1 MADKNNELMEMIY
14 KAKNNS
20 REVDNLVRLYMGFIK
35 SETTKFLGRE
45 AVLGQDDELSIA
57 MIAFHEAVLDYS
69 RFKGPFINY
78 ARLHIKHRLIDFY
91 RKEKRHRG
99 LISLDKET
107 EYEDSPA
114 LVDTLEETKNELE
127 EFKALSDTKAEIK
140 EYSTQL
146 EKFSVDLTEIAENTP
161 KQKRT
166 LNACF
171 KALEYMVNDSRL
183 MENFL
188 KTRKIPIT
196 EISKNTKV
204 DKKTLERH
212 RKYLVAI
219 TLAYTNGYDIIR
231 NHIKGI
237 NPKKEGENP

>member
-1 MADKNNELMEMIY
+1 MADKNGELIEMIY
-14 KAKNNS
+14 RAKNNS
-20 REVDNLVRLYMGFIK
+20 READNLVRLYMGFIK
-35 SETTKFLGRE
+35 SETVKFLGRE
-45 AVLGQDDELSIA
+45 AVFGQDDELSIA
-57 MIAFHEAVLDYS
+57 MIAFHEAVLEYS
-69 RFKGPFINY
+69 RFKGSFAAY

-99 LISLDKET
+99 LISLDT
-107 EYEDSPA
+107 EAEYKDGPVLA
-114 LVDTLEETKNELE
+114 DTLQEKKNQLE

-140 EYSTQL
+140 EYSAQL
-146 EKFSVDLTEIAENTP
+146 EKFSVNLTEIAENTP

-166 LNACF
+166 LKACF
-171 KALEYMVNDSRL
+171 KALEYMKSDSRI

-188 KTRKIPIT
+188 KTKKIPIT
-196 EISKNTKV
+196 EIHKNTGV

-212 RKYLVAI
+212 RKYLAAI
-219 TLAYTNGYDIIR
+219 ALAYTNGYDIIR

>member
-1 MADKNNELMEMIY
+1 MRY
-14 KAKNNS
+14 KAGDII
-20 REVDNLVRLYMGFIK
+20 RIK
-35 SETTKFLGRE
+35 SIEWYNTMHDKTWGFMCDGMPFMDEMAK
-45 AVLGQDDELSIA
+45 VLCGKSF
-57 MIAFHEAVLDYS
+57 M
-69 RFKGPFINY
+69 
-78 ARLHIKHRLIDFY
+78 
-91 RKEKRHRG
+91 
-99 LISLDKET
+99 
-107 EYEDSPA
+107 
-114 LVDTLEETKNELE
+114 
-127 EFKALSDTKAEIK
+127 IK
-140 EYSTQL
+140 EAGDGYYYI
-146 EKFSVDLTEIAENTP
+146 KGHG
-161 KQKRT
+161 
-166 LNACF
+166 
-171 KALEYMVNDSRL
+171 YMINDSRL

>member
-1 MADKNNELMEMIY
+1 MEDKNNDLIELIY
-14 KAKNNS
+14 RAKNDS
-20 REVDNLVRLYMGFIK
+20 READNLVRLYMGFIR
-35 SETTKFLGRE
+35 SETVKFLGRE
-45 AVLGQDDELSIA
+45 PVLGQDDELSIA

-69 RFKGPFINY
+69 RWKGSFIAY
-78 ARLHIKHRLIDFY
+78 ARMHIKHRLIDFY

-99 LISLDKET
+99 LISLDTET
-107 EYEDSPA
+107 EFDESAP
-114 LVDTLEETKNELE
+114 LLDTLEEPKNELE
-127 EFKALSDTKAEIK
+127 EFKALSDAKAEIR
-140 EYSTQL
+140 EYSSQL

-171 KALEYMVNDSRL
+171 KALEYMVSRQPL

-188 KTRKIPIT
+188 KTKKIPIT
-196 EISKNTKV
+196 EISQNIKV

-212 RKYLVAI
+212 RKYLAAI
-219 TLAYTNGYDIIR
+219 ILAYTNGYDIIR

-237 NPKKEGENP
+237 NPKKEGAAP

>member
-1 MADKNNELMEMIY
+1 MEDKNDQLLEQIY

-20 REVDNLVRLYMGFIK
+20 READNLVRLYMGFIK
-35 SETTKFLGRE
+35 SETVKFLGRE
-45 AVLGQDDELSIA
+45 PVLGQDDELSIA
-57 MIAFHEAVLDYS
+57 MIAFHESVLDYS
-69 RFKGPFINY
+69 RWNGSFIAY
-78 ARLHIKHRLIDFY
+78 ARMHIKHRLIDYY

-99 LISLDKET
+99 LISLDTET

-114 LVDTLEETKNELE
+114 LLDTLEETKNQLE
-127 EFKALSDTKAEIK
+127 EFKALSDTKAEIN
-140 EYSTQL
+140 EYSEQL

-166 LNACF
+166 LSACF
-171 KALEYMVNDSRL
+171 KALEYMKGDSRL

-188 KTRKIPIT
+188 KTRKLPIT
-196 EISKNTKV
+196 EIAKNTKV

-219 TLAYTNGYDIIR
+219 VLAYTNGYDIIR

-237 NPKKEGENP
+237 NPKRKGEKQ